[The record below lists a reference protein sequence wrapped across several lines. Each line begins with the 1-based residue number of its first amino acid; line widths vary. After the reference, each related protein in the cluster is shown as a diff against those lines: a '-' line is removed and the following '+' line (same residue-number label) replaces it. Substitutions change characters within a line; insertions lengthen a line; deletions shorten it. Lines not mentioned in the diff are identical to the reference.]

1 MTTVLTDS
9 GLDTS
14 GTDVWEALGDALD
27 LGSLRP
33 KLAEGVEVVRFSTR
47 WGSGYTMVKNP
58 RGPAYFRFSAED
70 GDVLELLDGT
80 RSVRELVVERMRDSN
95 AFEFDNVVELVQLL
109 EEGDFLEQR
118 WVDTYG
124 LVGERVASSTD
135 RRSRRLRAAFKSQTV
150 QVGPRVHDLVDV
162 VYRYGGKYLF
172 TPYAHLVLLT
182 VLFGGGWLFYLD
194 VHDKHFAI
202 SSKALATSFG
212 LLFVLDVAATMVH
225 EAGHALA
232 IRHANR
238 RVLNAGFQL
247 YLGHPAFFIDS
258 ADIMMATPRQR
269 VRQAWYGPYSGF
281 VIAGLCGG
289 LVWFYPDAG
298 TAQMLFNLAVLTY
311 VTAAMNLIPFLE
323 LDGYWML
330 MDGLQTMDLR
340 PRSLAFLRH
349 DFPRKVRRRNA
360 LSRFEWVLFGFGVIG
375 SVFTVLALFTSY
387 VFWKPVFGA
396 LVAKMW
402 HGGIVGRVLL
412 ILIAAFVLGPLVHWC
427 FEMVLALQR
436 RIRFFARR
444 LHFRA
449 EIGWRREAGEMISQ
463 LPMLNVIPMDSLN
476 ELAGRVQLRSVPA
489 GAVVVR
495 QGESADE
502 FFIIRRGRV
511 VIIDEVPGGEEEELR
526 AMTAGEAF
534 GELALLQG
542 TPRTATVRA
551 ATDVELFVVDKGSFD
566 RMLADSVRIPE
577 LAPSV
582 SALMSVWSMPPFRHL
597 SASDAQSV
605 AAAGEWLALLPDT
618 SVFTAGDMGDAYY
631 VVGSGHLEVIEDG
644 VKVRDLGPGD
654 YFGEIALLLDVPRTA
669 TVRTRTPARVFKL
682 DRAAFNKVLASAFRS
697 GALRV
702 SAADRAISERT

>member
-1 MTTVLTDS
+1 
-9 GLDTS
+9 
-14 GTDVWEALGDALD
+14 
-27 LGSLRP
+27 
-33 KLAEGVEVVRFSTR
+33 
-47 WGSGYTMVKNP
+47 
-58 RGPAYFRFSAED
+58 
-70 GDVLELLDGT
+70 
-80 RSVRELVVERMRDSN
+80 
-95 AFEFDNVVELVQLL
+95 
-109 EEGDFLEQR
+109 
-118 WVDTYG
+118 
-124 LVGERVASSTD
+124 
-135 RRSRRLRAAFKSQTV
+135 
-150 QVGPRVHDLVDV
+150 
-162 VYRYGGKYLF
+162 
-172 TPYAHLVLLT
+172 
-182 VLFGGGWLFYLD
+182 
-194 VHDKHFAI
+194 
-202 SSKALATSFG
+202 
-212 LLFVLDVAATMVH
+212 
-225 EAGHALA
+225 
-232 IRHANR
+232 
-238 RVLNAGFQL
+238 
-247 YLGHPAFFIDS
+247 
-258 ADIMMATPRQR
+258 
-269 VRQAWYGPYSGF
+269 
-281 VIAGLCGG
+281 
-289 LVWFYPDAG
+289 
-298 TAQMLFNLAVLTY
+298 
-311 VTAAMNLIPFLE
+311 
-323 LDGYWML
+323 
-330 MDGLQTMDLR
+330 
-340 PRSLAFLRH
+340 
-349 DFPRKVRRRNA
+349 
-360 LSRFEWVLFGFGVIG
+360 
-375 SVFTVLALFTSY
+375 
-387 VFWKPVFGA
+387 
-396 LVAKMW
+396 
-402 HGGIVGRVLL
+402 
-412 ILIAAFVLGPLVHWC
+412 
-427 FEMVLALQR
+427 
-436 RIRFFARR
+436 
-444 LHFRA
+444 
-449 EIGWRREAGEMISQ
+449 
-463 LPMLNVIPMDSLN
+463 VIPMDSLN